1 MRIKVTFFT
10 LQMISA
16 LVAIHVYRYQ
26 SLCENSAEGMMVGK
40 KTFPISLGFLELF
53 LSPVVKVGCPSSAQ
67 LAI

>member
-10 LQMISA
+10 LQMISP

-40 KTFPISLGFLELF
+40 KKLSHFPRLPRTLPFSCSESGM
-53 LSPVVKVGCPSSAQ
+53 P
-67 LAI
+67 